1 MTLTTLV
8 SGASARLREA
18 AIARAVALLPAEAST
33 AFILEGLADADSPLQ
48 TLVSNPHRR
57 LIRVAPGC
65 PCCSGNLVMRVTL
78 NRMLRPPPDHLFI
91 SIANSAHIAAV
102 RTFLREQPYDQYLE
116 LQDDL
121 TAE

>member
-1 MTLTTLV
+1 MTPTTLV

-18 AIARAVALLPAEAST
+18 AIARAVALLPVNASI
-33 AFILEGLADADSPLQ
+33 AFILEGLADADSALLPLM
-48 TLVSNPHRR
+48 SHPYRR
-57 LIRVAPGC
+57 LARVAPGC

-91 SIANSAHIAAV
+91 SIANSDHLATVKA
-102 RTFLREQPYDQYLE
+102 FLREQPYDRHLI

-121 TAE
+121 LAP